1 MEVRAGDGMGAVMI
15 QSLIIGLLV
24 LVCALYWLG
33 RLAPSVT
40 QKLWKST
47 GALLRTVHAPSALQT
62 AVAGRANAG
71 PRGGCGGCKG
81 CDSKGGGC
89 H

>member
-1 MEVRAGDGMGAVMI
+1 MI

-40 QKLWKST
+40 RRLWK
-47 GALLRTVHAPSALQT
+47 GAQSVLRAVHAPAVLQT
-62 AVAGRANAG
+62 AVAGRADAG
-71 PRGGCGGCKG
+71 SRGGCGGCKG